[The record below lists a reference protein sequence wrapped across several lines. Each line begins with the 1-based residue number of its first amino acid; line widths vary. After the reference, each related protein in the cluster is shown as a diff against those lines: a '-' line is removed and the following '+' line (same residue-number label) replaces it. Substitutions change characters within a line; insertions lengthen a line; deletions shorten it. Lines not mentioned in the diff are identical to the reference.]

1 SVNNILK
8 QSGAWSGD
16 DKLQKW
22 VRVYLDR
29 GQEVIK

>member
-1 SVNNILK
+1 
-8 QSGAWSGD
+8 D

-29 GQEVIK
+29 GQ